1 MHFRWV
7 NPASRLPNALEAWCV
22 LLLLGGSFY
31 MYRAMQAGLDGPV
44 ASGFVGP
51 FRGGTRAA
59 ASLIRGHVHDALTYN
74 PLAVALILVVVVG
87 AARWLLLAL
96 PLGQRPQCELSRRGR
111 WIGFALAL
119 VAISLGWV
127 YVLVSQSYLRPFAS

>member
-1 MHFRWV
+1 M

-31 MYRAMQAGLDGPV
+31 MYRAMGAGLDGPA

-59 ASLIRGHVHDALTYN
+59 ACLIHGRIGDALYYN
-74 PLAVALILVVVVG
+74 PLAVALILVVILG

-96 PLGQRPQCELSRRGR
+96 PLGQRPQCELTRRGR
-111 WIGFALAL
+111 WISFALAL

-127 YVLVSQSYLRPFAS
+127 YVVVSQSFLRPFAG